1 MLINLTLGVDTGST
15 YIYSVYINRG
25 QGIKTMTSIIEKF
38 DEAFRFEIQQKTN
51 WHFGKPVKTRIDLNI
66 WRKLYLHDGKN
77 YILFDIV
84 GAKKEESH
92 INSTAFT
99 VRDIDKVI
107 AEELDEC
114 MSEFTGQTLEQV
126 QQHFDEA

>member
-1 MLINLTLGVDTGST
+1 MTLIT
-15 YIYSVYINRG
+15 
-25 QGIKTMTSIIEKF
+25 EKF
-38 DEAFRFEIQQKTN
+38 DEAFRAEIQKKSN
-51 WHFGKPVKTRIDLNI
+51 WHFGKPVNTRINLEI
-66 WRKLYLHDGKN
+66 WKKLYLHDGKN

-99 VRDIDKVI
+99 VRDIDKII

-114 MSEFTGQTLEQV
+114 INKFAGQTLEQV
-126 QQHFDEA
+126 QAHFDEA

>member
-1 MLINLTLGVDTGST
+1 MENIV
-15 YIYSVYINRG
+15 
-25 QGIKTMTSIIEKF
+25 KKF
-38 DEAFRFEIQQKTN
+38 DKAFNFEIQQKTN

-66 WRKLYLHDGKN
+66 WRT
-77 YILFDIV
+77 LFLQDNAGI
-84 GAKKEESH
+84 
-92 INSTAFT
+92 T
-99 VRDIDKVI
+99 VRQIDKVI